1 MKSNRF
7 VLFFFLAA
15 LFLVSCNS
23 SRKAARENVSVSGA
37 IMVSPPVIIYQTRA
51 DYRMHVPV
59 ILSEDR
65 KSLLSYPAPG
75 DVYYQGELAYPL
87 ELENGYLL
95 DRRGI
100 GPGVAFLKYTYYEY
114 SRLDKTPSQA
124 ELMSLILDSDPLTVM
139 YHCGQRHEYK
149 DLVNELNEL
158 IRSGKVANYK
168 RLDD

>member
-23 SRKAARENVSVSGA
+23 SRKAARENVPVSGA

-124 ELMSLILDSDPLTVM
+124 ELMNLILDSDPLTVM